1 MLSRRLLRVKVMQ
14 IMYSYNQNNENDLK
28 LASNELLRSISKSY
42 ELYNLILLLMLEL
55 KLLAEKRIE
64 IGKNKRMP
72 TPEELNPNTK
82 FIDNLL
88 LNQLSENEDLLRY
101 IDVTGLSWT
110 QDPEFIV
117 EIYNEVIK
125 SDLYLAYMAEETTSY
140 DADRKFLVKLVEKVI
155 GQYLPLYS
163 LFEDMSIWWNDE
175 SEFIVSMII
184 KTFKEF
190 NQANAEKHRLLKPID
205 FNDKDSDSDVN
216 FIKTLLEK
224 SILSREK
231 YSELI
236 KKFSINWEHE
246 RVSVMDTILMHIALT
261 EIIEFPL
268 IPLKVTL
275 NEYIEIAKH
284 YSTPK
289 SGTFINGVLD
299 KIAEHLIK
307 EEQITKYEK

>member
-1 MLSRRLLRVKVMQ
+1 MQ
-14 IMYSYNQNNENDLK
+14 VMYSYYQNDENDLN

-42 ELYNLILLLMLEL
+42 ELYNLILLLMVEL

-82 FIDNLL
+82 FVDNLL

-101 IDVTGLSWT
+101 IDATGLSWVKE
-110 QDPEFIV
+110 PEFIL
-117 EIYNEVIK
+117 ELYNEVIK
-125 SDLYLAYMAEETTSY
+125 SELYQNYMADEEQTY
-140 DADRKFLVKLVEKVI
+140 DTDRKFLVKLVEKVI

-163 LFEDMSIWWNDE
+163 IFEDMSIWWNDE
-175 SEFIVSMII
+175 SEFIISMVI

-190 NQANAEKHRLLKPID
+190 NKANGEKHRLLKAID
-205 FNDKDSDSDVN
+205 FNDKNSDSDIV
-216 FIKTLLEK
+216 FVKTLLEK
-224 SILSREK
+224 SVLNRGE
-231 YSELI
+231 YNELI

-246 RVSVMDTILMHIALT
+246 RVSVMDTVLIHIALT
-261 EIIEFPL
+261 EIKEFPL

-284 YSTPK
+284 YSTSK
-289 SGTFINGVLD
+289 SGNFINGILD

-307 EEQITKYEK
+307 EEKITKYDK